1 MIDITSTSFGLL
13 IANLLP
19 GLVTL
24 FGLSYF
30 LPGLRRLFAAF
41 LNGESNLGLFLLV
54 ALASIVV
61 SMQVT
66 LVRWYIFEL
75 HLCKKHSLAPKDFEG
90 LGGAGKITAFRAA
103 VDEHYRYH
111 QFFGCMTVALP
122 ILLIG
127 WAVENSIFGGFWQGL
142 LFSVMFLLLE
152 GLTVMGAFRAYISYV
167 ERAKH
172 IMIGG

>member
-13 IANLLP
+13 IANVLP

-30 LPGLRRLFAAF
+30 LPELRRLFDTF

-54 ALASIVV
+54 ALMSITASLL
-61 SMQVT
+61 VT

-75 HLCKKHSLAPKDFEG
+75 HLCRKIHLNPDDFDG
-90 LGGAGKITAFRAA
+90 LSGTGKITAFRAA

-111 QFFGCMTVALP
+111 QFFGSMTIALP
-122 ILLIG
+122 VLFLG
-127 WAVENSIFGGFWQGL
+127 WALGNSIFDETWTGIV
-142 LFSVMFLLLE
+142 STTIFLLLE
-152 GLTVMGAFRAYISYV
+152 ILTFYAAYMGYVSYV
-167 ERAKH
+167 ERSKH
-172 IMIGG
+172 IMKGV